1 MDNDGITMILTI
13 VLITMIVIVAIMAI
27 VYLRLLSKDKKRK
40 KEEQKYAE
48 QESPEQNKPK
58 QPSEEQPEIGSILD
72 FMEFETVEDNM
83 IIKKERQKYLMVIEC
98 QGVNYDLMSG
108 VEKNSVEKGFL
119 QFLNTLRHPIQIY
132 VQTRAINLE
141 NTIERY
147 KQYLQNVENTYFARK
162 QEYQEIQS
170 NPKISDEV
178 KAQKFFE
185 LTKSSNLYEYGKDII
200 KDTERMSLNN
210 NILNKKYYIVISYLY
225 ENQGGDLKY
234 TKEEIRNMAFSDL
247 YTKAQSIIR
256 TLTACGVKGRILDS
270 IQLIE
275 LLYMAYNRDG
285 AESYGIERAL
295 RASYDKLYSTAPDV
309 FTKRLKELDKEIEKQ
324 ATARAKQEIARARTQ
339 KEKEIEKREQ
349 QKEQLIEDMAK
360 IILQQNKRYL
370 GKDIVDRAMNNIEND
385 KKQEGGEINEEK
397 EETTTTGK

>member
-1 MDNDGITMILTI
+1 
-13 VLITMIVIVAIMAI
+13 
-27 VYLRLLSKDKKRK
+27 
-40 KEEQKYAE
+40 
-48 QESPEQNKPK
+48 
-58 QPSEEQPEIGSILD
+58 
-72 FMEFETVEDNM
+72 
-83 IIKKERQKYLMVIEC
+83 MVIEC

-147 KQYLQNVENTYFARK
+147 KQYLKNIENSYLNKK
-162 QEYQEIQS
+162 QEYKEIQS
-170 NPKISDEV
+170 NPRVPEKV
-178 KAQKFFE
+178 KEKKFFE

-200 KDTERMSLNN
+200 RDTERMSLNN
-210 NILNKKYYIVISYLY
+210 NILNKKYYIVVSYFY
-225 ENQGGDLKY
+225 ENQNPDLTY
-234 TKEEIRNMAFSDL
+234 TKDEIRNIAFSDL
-247 YTKAQSIIR
+247 YTKAQSMIR
-256 TLTACGVKGRILDS
+256 TLTACGVKGKILDS
-270 IQLIE
+270 IQLVE

-285 AESYGIERAL
+285 AENYGIERAL

-324 ATARAKQEIARARTQ
+324 AMERARQEITRAKTQ
-339 KEKEIEKREQ
+339 KEKEIEKREK
-349 QKEQLIEDMAK
+349 QKEQLIENMAK

-370 GKDIVDRAMNNIEND
+370 GKDITERAMNNMEND
-385 KKQEGGEINEEK
+385 KKQEGGEINEKK